1 MQTKVT
7 RRQLAA
13 TLAGAA
19 GAHAAAHAQTATPP
33 LPKNP
38 DEELQAARE
47 DCRSNAEQLAK
58 VELAMTTEPAFHFK
72 A

>member
-13 TLAGAA
+13 TLAGV
-19 GAHAAAHAQTATPP
+19 AAAHAQTATPP

>member
-1 MQTKVT
+1 MQPKVT

-13 TLAGAA
+13 ALAGAA
-19 GAHAAAHAQTATPP
+19 VAHAQTAPAP

-47 DCRSNAEQLAK
+47 DCRSNAAQLAK
-58 VELAMTTEPAFHFK
+58 VELAMTTEPAFQFK
-72 A
+72 T